1 MLKKLLGYQ
10 VMGAA
15 VTESYVTKFIND
27 IFASVGKFL
36 TTVGKGLTGLGTM
49 ISVVILVYLIFKAIM
64 DTKSG
69 NPEAWK
75 ESAGRIGVVAVLM
88 IVLAVRTLL
97 I

>member
-1 MLKKLLGYQ
+1 MFKKFGSNTIF
-10 VMGAA
+10 GAA
-15 VTESYVTKFIND
+15 VTEAYVTKFIND
-27 IFASVGKFL
+27 AFKAIGTFL

-88 IVLAVRTLL
+88 IVLAVTSLL

>member
-1 MLKKLLGYQ
+1 MLKNISNSRIFN
-10 VMGAA
+10 AP
-15 VTESYVTKFIND
+15 VTEGFVTKFIND
-27 IFASVGKFL
+27 TFSSIGRFL
-36 TTVGKGLTGLGTM
+36 TTVGRGLTGLGTL

-88 IVLAVRTLL
+88 IVLAVITLL

>member
-1 MLKKLLGYQ
+1 MLKKFGSNTILG
-10 VMGAA
+10 AP
-15 VTESYVTKFIND
+15 VTESYVTSFINNVFSA
-27 IFASVGKFL
+27 IGKFL

-88 IVLAVRTLL
+88 IVLAVTSVL